1 MSKFSSRIDFEKIC
15 RFCGIVFCWCGSGDV
30 NKTYSKRLFPSC
42 PQPLFKARLIA
53 KTLLWFFFSFTLM
66 QIKFIFTRRVLH
78 LASFWKWEVLGFGN
92 NLVPRAFPLL
102 LVVGEDPGNDLAR
115 KWPIKFNV
123 RNVFSLVIFRTR
135 TAAKVL
141 GIERKGWKTGARV
154 RLFVWLFSFISLNPT
169 FQGRGKWWRGF
180 NLAQLNLMRA
190 SAQAIVRWVRVELYR
205 MFCLVRI

>member
-1 MSKFSSRIDFEKIC
+1 
-15 RFCGIVFCWCGSGDV
+15 
-30 NKTYSKRLFPSC
+30 
-42 PQPLFKARLIA
+42 
-53 KTLLWFFFSFTLM
+53 M

-78 LASFWKWEVLGFGN
+78 LASFWKWEVLGSGN
-92 NLVPRAFPLL
+92 NLVPRVFPLL
-102 LVVGEDPGNDLAR
+102 LVVGEDPGNELAR

-154 RLFVWLFSFISLNPT
+154 RLFVWLFSFISPNPT
-169 FQGRGKWWRGF
+169 FQGRGKWWREL
-180 NLAQLNLMRA
+180 NLAQPNLMRA
-190 SAQAIVRWVRVELYR
+190 SAQATVRWVRVELYR